1 MNKDKKH
8 LENPINKDVL
18 IILIKNPNTKQIE
31 ITYSK
36 IHQYFTQ
43 DILQIENLCNDPK
56 MRLDHLHQFFKNFHK
71 LNEIQGQYN
80 YCDEIN
86 SAWENKFYANPKDTA
101 SEIIAQISKIE
112 EMITERKKLIEL
124 NENSEDNEKQ
134 NSVEK
139 KAEILKYEQQL
150 INNYKTQLKN
160 QYILWGEAYSM
171 KQAYKTLLSDNNEI
185 IAYSHRI
192 GGWSNP
198 VYDLTENFSLEIK
211 TNFGYGKSSYFY
223 LLSTF
228 KNIPISPFSDW
239 IYYRYAD
246 VFEIIQYSQSYPL
259 SDEYWINAMEYSKEA
274 CNLSLTD
281 EINFVQTYLIDECEK
296 MVSGLEK
303 IFVSKI
309 MTFKQF
315 GTNKLY
321 EVEFNETHLIVLFR
335 AEKISGALE
344 FISKIKDYNELISI
358 SSFIK
363 RIEKLNKDIK
373 PTLEEEIKESSIKLS
388 KLKEQIKESESELE
402 KIKQKRAI
410 LDKKWDER
418 KEKMKSDGTFDSKI
432 IPLIEERKKVNK
444 AFHKKYPEYQN
455 FKSEFYEL
463 TVKKRNLENETS
475 DLNDYIIQITL
486 YNDKIEAHFSNK

>member
-1 MNKDKKH
+1 
-8 LENPINKDVL
+8 
-18 IILIKNPNTKQIE
+18 
-31 ITYSK
+31 
-36 IHQYFTQ
+36 
-43 DILQIENLCNDPK
+43 
-56 MRLDHLHQFFKNFHK
+56 
-71 LNEIQGQYN
+71 
-80 YCDEIN
+80 
-86 SAWENKFYANPKDTA
+86 
-101 SEIIAQISKIE
+101 
-112 EMITERKKLIEL
+112 
-124 NENSEDNEKQ
+124 
-134 NSVEK
+134 
-139 KAEILKYEQQL
+139 
-150 INNYKTQLKN
+150 
-160 QYILWGEAYSM
+160 
-171 KQAYKTLLSDNNEI
+171 
-185 IAYSHRI
+185 
-192 GGWSNP
+192 
-198 VYDLTENFSLEIK
+198 
-211 TNFGYGKSSYFY
+211 
-223 LLSTF
+223 
-228 KNIPISPFSDW
+228 
-239 IYYRYAD
+239 
-246 VFEIIQYSQSYPL
+246 
-259 SDEYWINAMEYSKEA
+259 
-274 CNLSLTD
+274 
-281 EINFVQTYLIDECEK
+281 
-296 MVSGLEK
+296 
-303 IFVSKI
+303 